1 MNLPASLSR
10 PDTVVADHLCS
21 NACVYDQLKALE
33 GRTNAW
39 DKRVNNA
46 RKARLQQEAEL
57 ENKFELPPPPPS
69 SSGPSS
75 PSSQQSGPAPR
86 VLSVEEMKAF
96 ELRNAQAQVG
106 FNPYAAVISSSTEAS
121 TVMNSM
127 SSSSQPGLPPPAPMA
142 AAPGRVAPSSQG
154 FAESTSEGTGGVFV
168 LLRQDPA
175 RAITAAE
182 TIIKMLSNIQKNPQ
196 VLLVS
201 SSTLWWKLE
210 IAIIWPTELAL

>member
-1 MNLPASLSR
+1 M
-10 PDTVVADHLCS
+10 C
-21 NACVYDQLKALE
+21 ACPYDQLKALE

-57 ENKFELPPPPPS
+57 ENKFELPPPPSSS

-75 PSSQQSGPAPR
+75 PSSQQQSGPGPR

-127 SSSSQPGLPPPAPMA
+127 SSASSQSALPPPAPMSA
-142 AAPGRVAPSSQG
+142 ATPGRVTAPPSSQG
-154 FAESTSEGTGGVFV
+154 YSESTSEGAGGVFV
-168 LLRQDPA
+168 LLRQDPVM
-175 RAITAAE
+175 AITAAE
-182 TIIKMLSNIQKNPQ
+182 TIIKMLSNIQKNPE
-196 VLLVS
+196 VNKSIGFDTGVENPIVMPSCVDLLVR
-201 SSTLWWKLE
+201 
-210 IAIIWPTELAL
+210 